1 MSTILSGLPGVLCQM
16 DDILVFG
23 RNTAEHNQRVE
34 AILKCI
40 QDAGVTLNKN
50 KCEFGKCR
58 LLFLGHTIDQEGVH
72 ADPAKTTANLNMKPP
87 TSVPELRRF
96 MGMINQ
102 LGKFIPNLAEL
113 TQPLRELL
121 SKKSQWLWG
130 PAQSSAFDRIKK
142 ELSKP
147 TSLAHYDPDAP
158 TKISADASS
167 YWLGAVLLQM
177 SQ

>member
-1 MSTILSGLPGVLCQM
+1 MSRLS
-16 DDILVFG
+16 
-23 RNTAEHNQRVE
+23 
-34 AILKCI
+34 
-40 QDAGVTLNKN
+40 
-50 KCEFGKCR
+50 
-58 LLFLGHTIDQEGVH
+58 FLGHTIDQEGIH
-72 ADPAKTTANLNMKPP
+72 ADPVKTTVIFNMNPP

-102 LGKFIPNLAEL
+102 LGKFTPNLAEL

-130 PAQSSAFDRIKK
+130 PAQSSAFDGIKK

-167 YWLGAVLLQM
+167 YGLGAILLQM
-177 SQ
+177 SQSQWRPPAYASRSMTATKRRYAQIEEALATTLACEKFSDYILGKFI